1 MKEKNVL
8 TKIKLLLGLVQ
19 LEAQKLEDGVTIIE
33 AESFEVGKEVF
44 VVNEETKVP
53 LPEGSYILEDKRTLE
68 VDAKGIILSIGEAEA
83 EPEAEAE
90 APVEPEAEVEA
101 KTEAPLTPKK
111 IIESVTKETH
121 LAEIKKLEDLIL
133 EKDAKITELSAVKVE
148 EIPVVEA
155 VELAETP
162 AVIHSPEAQTKSNN
176 QIFKIKKSQSTKSR
190 VWESLFN

>member
-1 MKEKNVL
+1 MKETNVL

-33 AESFEVGKEVF
+33 AETFEEGKEVF

-53 LPEGSYILEDKRTLE
+53 LPEGSYILEDARVLE
-68 VDAKGIILSIGEAEA
+68 VDANGIILKIGEAEA

-101 KTEAPLTPKK
+101 QTEAPMTPKK

-162 AVIHSPEAQTKSNN
+162 AVVHSPEAKTKSN
-176 QIFKIKKSQSTKSR
+176 QIFKIKKSQSTKAR